1 MLNLWFVH
9 SSEVSLPEQI
19 VTQVRLAVLA
29 GDLQPGEKLPS
40 VRGLARRFGLH
51 HNTVSAAYRRLEQED
66 LVTLRRGSGVYVRA
80 GGGVPRARASDVCAP
95 ASGVTEENKSRR
107 LPTDADL
114 DRMLGRTA
122 KLAEALGVSTDEL
135 RDRLAAVMGR
145 SREPRIE
152 RVVVVEPDEEL
163 RRIAVAE
170 LRAAVPM
177 PVEGCGVAGNENAGP
192 LAGIL
197 AGTLIA
203 ALPSQAEAVRRSVG
217 NKAAFVALRIRSA
230 AGSLAVHLPGPKTE
244 LIGLVSRWPRFL
256 EIGRTMLLAT
266 GLPPEALVVRD
277 AREAGWLDGLEQMWA
292 VVCDSHTAECLPS
305 RVRALPFALIAEES
319 LAEVRALAARVGGL

>member
-107 LPTDADL
+107 SPTEADL

-122 KLAEALGVSTDEL
+122 KLAEALGVSADEL

-177 PVEGCGVAGNENAGP
+177 PVEGCGVAGNENAG
-192 LAGIL
+192 
-197 AGTLIA
+197 TLIT

-244 LIGLVSRWPRFL
+244 LIGLVSRLPRFL